1 MKKKNLKSYTNIFL
15 KSIEDSLK
23 NAPEN
28 YYQIRE
34 NNCLHIGTLSLSCMH
49 AYTLTFPSN
58 TQPVYNNKKCV
69 GVFLKSYNLYFFFFI
84 FFFFGVRVSFVAFF
98 LLVFDSNMHYSFGC
112 CSRCSCCYC
121 IWFSLNYERTLA
133 HIHTHIY
140 RYNIHNYLLVRYT
153 STLHYSFSLSHS
165 RYLYLSLC
173 LFP

>member
-1 MKKKNLKSYTNIFL
+1 MPTYRHSF
-15 KSIEDSLK
+15 SL
-23 NAPEN
+23 
-28 YYQIRE
+28 
-34 NNCLHIGTLSLSCMH
+34 LHACIYAHIPIKHLASVQQQKVCG
-49 AYTLTFPSN
+49 
-58 TQPVYNNKKCV
+58 CV
-69 GVFLKSYNLYFFFFI
+69 SKIVQFIFFFFI